1 MPRCAFLTLSETG
14 DYVIDDE
21 LAYKPLEALGWE
33 VTAVPW
39 NRSGNRWQDFDVIV
53 IRSTWDY
60 HLHVDEFLSV
70 LTEIDQSGVRLENA
84 LSLVRWN
91 LDKRYLKDL
100 AARGI
105 ATVPTIWRDGLKQG
119 GFGKLLEQMA
129 GCSDVVLKPV
139 LSANALGAFRLG
151 REGTRESTNEVES
164 YFANRPFLAQ
174 PFIPQVVEEGE
185 FSLCY
190 FNGRHSHTLLKTPK
204 NDDFRVQE
212 EHGGFIRAVEPETA
226 LLEAGRKVMN
236 ALEATPLYARADF
249 VRAEGND
256 SFWLMELELV
266 EPSLYLRVDPEAPA
280 RFAHS
285 LHERM
290 LGVARM
296 KS

>member
-1 MPRCAFLTLSETG
+1 MPRCAFLTLAETG

-21 LAYKPLEALGWE
+21 LAYKPLEALGWK
-33 VTAVPW
+33 VAAVPW
-39 NRSGNRWQDFDVIV
+39 NQTANRWEDFDVVV

-60 HLHVDEFLSV
+60 HLQVEEFLSV
-70 LTEIDQSGVRLENA
+70 LTDIDRSSARLENA

-105 ATVPTIWRDGLKQG
+105 ATAPTIWRDGLNQG
-119 GFGKLLEQMA
+119 GLGQLLDEVA
-129 GCSDVVLKPV
+129 GWSDFVLKPV

-151 REGTRESTNEVES
+151 REVSRERTNEVER
-164 YFANRPFLAQ
+164 YFARRPFLAQ
-174 PFIPQVVEEGE
+174 PFIPQVVDEGE

-190 FNGRHSHTLLKTPK
+190 FNGSHSHTLLKTPK
-204 NDDFRVQE
+204 KNDFRVQE
-212 EHGGFIRAVEPETA
+212 EHGGFIRAVEAETA

-236 ALEATPLYARADF
+236 SLETAPLYARADF
-249 VRAEGND
+249 VRAGGK

-280 RFAHS
+280 RFARS

-290 LGVARM
+290 
-296 KS
+296 KN